1 MPYSVHLINRDYPW
15 LRDLRWENDPAG
27 WVSAG
32 AQVIKKS
39 KSRFV
44 FLWKGESPVFIKRYL
59 SRRWTTQ
66 WLSWLVGVKS
76 AREAKILLKLRGY
89 GIPAPEPFGVVTP
102 WTPLGQTANYLVLEP
117 LRGQNLHALIRESPE
132 KMERVAQKLGSL
144 LAQMHAIGFFH
155 HDANLHNFFLDESD
169 ETLYAIDVDGGWFP
183 LRLLMYHRRRNVE
196 QVLKSGRG
204 CCTDKEWEARF
215 CKAYA
220 ESAGIRLET
229 IAAL

>member
-1 MPYSVHLINRDYPW
+1 M
-15 LRDLRWENDPAG
+15 G

-44 FLWKGESPVFIKRYL
+44 FLWEGESPVFIKRYL

-76 AREAKILLKLRGY
+76 AREARILLKLRGY

-102 WTPLGQTANYLVLEP
+102 WTPLGQAANYLVLEP
-117 LRGQNLHALIRESPE
+117 LQGRNLYELT
-132 KMERVAQKLGSL
+132 MEFSGNLEAAAEKLGIL
-144 LAQMHAIGFFH
+144 LAQMHAVGFYH
-155 HDANLHNFFLDESD
+155 HDANLRNFFLDKSG

-183 LRLLMYHRRRNVE
+183 LRLLTYHRRKNIY
-196 QVLKSGRG
+196 Q
-204 CCTDKEWEARF
+204 
-215 CKAYA
+215 
-220 ESAGIRLET
+220 
-229 IAAL
+229 